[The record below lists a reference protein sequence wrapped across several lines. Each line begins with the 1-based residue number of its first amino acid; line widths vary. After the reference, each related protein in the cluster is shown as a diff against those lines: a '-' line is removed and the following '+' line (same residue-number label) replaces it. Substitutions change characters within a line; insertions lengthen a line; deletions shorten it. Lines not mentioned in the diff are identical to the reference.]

1 MSGPAATVAGLILAA
16 GESRR
21 MGYPKALLRFRRETF
36 LDRLVGLLAA
46 RCSPVIVVLG
56 ACAEEI
62 RARAAR
68 PASFVV
74 NSAYASGMT
83 SSLQCGLRAV
93 PPEANGVLFTL
104 VDHPAVSAATID
116 ALMEGDPFLRVPRY
130 QARRG
135 HPIRFSRALIPE
147 FLALPESAPARDL
160 VRSYAAQTDF
170 LDLDDAGIVAD
181 IDDLQAYRALIGE
194 AP

>member
-1 MSGPAATVAGLILAA
+1 MSGRAGPVAGLILAA

-21 MGYPKALLRFRRETF
+21 MGYPKALLRFRQETF

-56 ACAEEI
+56 ARAEEI
-62 RARAAR
+62 RVRATR
-68 PASFVV
+68 PATFVV
-74 NSAYASGMT
+74 NSGYASGMT

-93 PPEANGVLFTL
+93 PPEAAGVLLTL

-130 QARRG
+130 KGRRG
-135 HPIRFSRALIPE
+135 HPIRFSRTLFPE

-160 VRSYAAQTDF
+160 VRSHTAETDF
-170 LDLDDAGIVAD
+170 LDVDDSGIVAD
-181 IDDLQAYRALIGE
+181 IDDLEAYRSLIGE
-194 AP
+194 AL